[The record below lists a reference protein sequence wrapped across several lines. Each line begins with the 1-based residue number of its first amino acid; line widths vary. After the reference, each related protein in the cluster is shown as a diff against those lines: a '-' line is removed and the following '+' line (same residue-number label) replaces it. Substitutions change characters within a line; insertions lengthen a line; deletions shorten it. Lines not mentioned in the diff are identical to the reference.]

1 MLWEEK
7 LIGASQDTVAVAAR
21 NAWSEY
27 QMYHAYICQPGR
39 TFQPVQYMAFY
50 AASQIYPAVARILE
64 VKDNVTCEYGRY
76 ERHLGQF
83 VEQVLRED
91 RREEGTVSKIFF
103 CSPPNAA
110 ETIHLDGPILN
121 DVRSASGRQSAFTQG

>member
-39 TFQPVQYMAFY
+39 MFQPVQYMAFY

-76 ERHLGQF
+76 EGHLGQF
-83 VEQVLRED
+83 VGNRSDRGANYLAESTGGVSGKRDGAGSLR
-91 RREEGTVSKIFF
+91 I
-103 CSPPNAA
+103 AA
-110 ETIHLDGPILN
+110 AHAA
-121 DVRSASGRQSAFTQG
+121 VK